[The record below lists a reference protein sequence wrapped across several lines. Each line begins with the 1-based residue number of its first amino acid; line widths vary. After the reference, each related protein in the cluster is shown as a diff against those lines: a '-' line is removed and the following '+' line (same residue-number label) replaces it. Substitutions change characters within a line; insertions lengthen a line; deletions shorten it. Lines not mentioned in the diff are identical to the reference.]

1 MPPRAPKSSTVA
13 KTAPTA
19 PTAPD
24 SPEAGTT
31 PPPPRARLTLSDVA
45 AELGVSRATV
55 SNAFNRPDQLSASLR
70 DEILTRSRALG
81 YFGPD
86 PAARAL
92 RRQSLR
98 EVAVVYHHGLA
109 FALND
114 PLSVQFLQGVGAE
127 LDARGLSLQ
136 LIPKLGRDLE
146 LSAAFQTRADALI
159 VHAEIGPELV
169 PEVLAARK
177 RLVLVD
183 TLVEGVASVGVQD
196 RQGAAMAMA
205 HALSR
210 QPDRLVA
217 LCFTLNDQQ
226 RSEVF
231 RAGRK
236 VPLRSAS
243 VGAERRTGMI
253 QAALAA
259 GWPAG
264 RIDWIEVEDQQ
275 PELAGARLSE
285 LRASMAPGTR
295 LAVVAMTDR
304 MALAALVELATWKE
318 IEVVSVVGFDDVPA
332 AAAAGLTTIR
342 QDARRKGELAVQTVL
357 DDLPSSDLPVELVV
371 RRT

>member
-1 MPPRAPKSSTVA
+1 MPSRAPKSSTTKATSVPDA
-13 KTAPTA
+13 ADAAPART
-19 PTAPD
+19 
-24 SPEAGTT
+24 
-31 PPPPRARLTLSDVA
+31 RLTLSDVA

-55 SNAFNRPDQLSASLR
+55 SNAFNRPDQLSANLR

-98 EVAVVYHHGLA
+98 EVAVVYHHGLS

-146 LSAAFQTRADALI
+146 LSAAFHTTADALI
-159 VHAEIGPELV
+159 VHAEIGPELA

-183 TLVEGVASVGVQD
+183 TLVDGVAAVGVED
-196 RQGAAMAMA
+196 RKGSAMAMA

-210 QPDRLVA
+210 QPDRLIA
-217 LCFTLNDQQ
+217 LCFTLNEVQ
-226 RSEVF
+226 RTQVF
-231 RAGRK
+231 RGGRTL
-236 VPLRSAS
+236 PPRSPS
-243 VGAERRTGMI
+243 VAVERRTGMV
-253 QAALAA
+253 QAALSA
-259 GWPAG
+259 GWTAG
-264 RIDWIEVEDQQ
+264 RIDWLEVEDRH
-275 PELAGARLSE
+275 PESASARLAE
-285 LRASMAPGTR
+285 LRSSMAPGTR

-318 IEVVSVVGFDDVPA
+318 IEVVAVVGFDDVPA
-332 AAAAGLTTIR
+332 AAAGLTTVR
-342 QDARRKGELAVQTVL
+342 QDAHRKGELAVQTVL
-357 DDLPSSDLPVELVV
+357 DGLPSSDLPVELVV